1 MSSRPPRIA
10 LVGRTNVGKST
21 LANRLA
27 GRRQAIAHESAGV
40 TRDRVEVETSWRGR
54 RFILIDTG
62 GFTRGGGGIGDLVAA
77 QADRASATADLVA
90 LVVDVRTGPLEED
103 TELARRLRRAP
114 QPVVVVANKV
124 DADREEGEVGAFER
138 LGLGAAVPVSALHG
152 RGAGDLL
159 DRLVALLPPEH
170 PAEAEPGDVP
180 RFAIVGRANVGKS
193 SLFNRLVGEERSV
206 VFEEAGTTRDAVDAL
221 VGWPT
226 GDVRFVDTAGLRRSS
241 RTQGIEYYSFLRT
254 TEAIVRSD
262 VAALV
267 IDAAEGLT
275 TEDKRIAARV
285 MGAGR
290 ALLIVANKW
299 DLVEEK
305 QERLREL
312 RERTSVFANAR
323 SVRTSALRGTGVHRL
338 GPALLDVR
346 ARWTGRAPTAAVNES
361 VHAAQRDRPTPRGQG
376 TFHYA
381 TQVSSAPPSFVLF
394 GARAPDA
401 SYRRYLENRLRRDF
415 ELDGVPMR
423 LTFRTRRRKA
433 PASRRDSAA
442 G

>member
-1 MSSRPPRIA
+1 MSARPPRIA

-27 GRRQAIAHESAGV
+27 GRRQTIAHESAGV

-54 RFILIDTG
+54 TFLLVDTG
-62 GFTRGGGGIGDLVAA
+62 GVVRGGRGIEELVTA
-77 QADRASATADLVA
+77 QADRAITDADIIV

-103 TELARRLRRAP
+103 TDLARRLRRAP
-114 QPVVVVANKV
+114 QPVLVVANKV
-124 DADREEGEVGAFER
+124 DVDRDEREVGAFER
-138 LGLGAAVPVSALHG
+138 LGLGEAVPVSALHG
-152 RGAGDLL
+152 RGSGDLL
-159 DRLVALLPPEH
+159 DRLVALLPPQ
-170 PAEAEPGDVP
+170 EAGQGDVNDVP
-180 RFAIVGRANVGKS
+180 RFALIGRANVGKS

-221 VGWPT
+221 VSWPD
-226 GDVRFVDTAGLRRSS
+226 GNVRFVDTAGLRRSS
-241 RTQGIEYYSFLRT
+241 RTQGVEYYSFLRT
-254 TEAIVRSD
+254 TQAIVRCD

-267 IDAAEGLT
+267 IDASEGFT

-285 MGAGR
+285 ISAGR

-305 QERLREL
+305 EDRLREL
-312 RERTSVFANAR
+312 RERTVVFANAKV
-323 SVRTSALRGTGVHRL
+323 VRTSALRGTGVHRL
-338 GPALLDVR
+338 GPELLDVR
-346 ARWTGRAPTAAVNES
+346 GRWVGRASTSAVNDS
-361 VHAAQRDRPTPRGQG
+361 VHAAQQDRPTPRGQG

-415 ELDGVPMR
+415 GLDGVPMR
-423 LTFRTRRRKA
+423 LSFRTRRRRAAARKD
-433 PASRRDSAA
+433 RAA